1 MTDKY
6 IKSTIIPIEN
16 NFAVMEAA
24 TAPTSANENV
34 FIDFEHNDNKILIL
48 VTNGGSSKADVT
60 FHHGNGIQGCNN
72 LVVSVDA
79 GKTVAVNLESGRFK
93 HVSGNYKGYVKV
105 TSAST
110 SVEYQ
115 VVVLP

>member
-1 MTDKY
+1 MANKN

-16 NFAVMEAA
+16 KFAVMEAA
-24 TAPTSANENV
+24 EAPNSANDNV
-34 FIDFEHNDNKILIL
+34 LIDFEHNDNKIVIL
-48 VTNGGSSKADVT
+48 VTNEGSSNTDVT
-60 FHHGNGIQGCNN
+60 FHHGNGIQGCND

-93 HVSGNYKGYVKV
+93 NVSGDLKGYAKV
-105 TSAST
+105 TAAST
-110 SVEYQ
+110 SVKYQ